1 VTALTSSWEGS
12 GALLSN
18 GSYYNW
24 GYNAAGQLGNGSTEN
39 SDVPVRVPLTEPV
52 RQVFQG
58 GSGPKNGQSIA
69 ILANGAVWAWGD
81 NDRGQLGTGTRTSS
95 NVPLHVDVPKG
106 VNFVTVSS
114 GGFASYATDGSG
126 RLWAWGDNRAV
137 PRLARA

>member
-1 VTALTSSWEGS
+1 
-12 GALLSN
+12 
-18 GSYYNW
+18 
-24 GYNAAGQLGNGSTEN
+24 
-39 SDVPVRVPLTEPV
+39 VRVPLTEPV

-69 ILANGAVWAWGD
+69 ILANGTIWAWGD

-126 RLWAWGDNRAV
+126 RLWAWGDNRSGQLGTGSGTAMATTPIEV
-137 PRLARA
+137 GIRAARVSSTAQNVAAFRNGVGST